1 MTKVAAEPYRDIDF
15 SHATRGPVVPLA
27 PGKTKI
33 SLRLDNA
40 VLAYFRSLV
49 EEAGGGNYQ
58 TLINDALVAY
68 IQQHTL
74 LDTVRLAIR
83 QELQAASASHQPP
96 PAVTQA
102 LPKQHAA
109 HPASSGGHR
118 PKAKTPRPAHRRG
131 GSTGP

>member
-40 VLAYFRSLV
+40 VLAYFRGLV

-68 IQQHTL
+68 IQQHAL
-74 LDTVRLAIR
+74 LDMVRLAVR
-83 QELQAASASHQPP
+83 QELQAASASHQPSP
-96 PAVTQA
+96 VVTQT
-102 LPKQHAA
+102 LPKQHTA
-109 HPASSGGHR
+109 HPTSSGGHR
-118 PKAKTPRPAHRRG
+118 IKVKTPRPAHRRG
-131 GSTGP
+131 GDLAP